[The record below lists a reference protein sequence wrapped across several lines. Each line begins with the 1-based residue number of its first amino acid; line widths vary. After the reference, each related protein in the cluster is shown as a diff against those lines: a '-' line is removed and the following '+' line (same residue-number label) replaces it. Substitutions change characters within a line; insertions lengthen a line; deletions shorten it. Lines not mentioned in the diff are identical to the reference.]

1 MCTLHCRIILQS
13 TRSDSTLLHQEHL
26 YRPMPQT
33 MDEME
38 RKAEEVY
45 DSLNG
50 PTRRAMV
57 VRSVLTMRK
66 RARKCIQA
74 DGRHFEGRKLP

>member
-1 MCTLHCRIILQS
+1 
-13 TRSDSTLLHQEHL
+13 
-26 YRPMPQT
+26 MPQT
-33 MDEME
+33 MDELE

-45 DSLNG
+45 DNLNG

-74 DGRHFEGRKLP
+74 GGRHF